1 MDKERKEHS
10 FIKKPIFP
18 GGRAAMKRFIAKHL
32 RYPKE
37 ALENKIEGFVAIRF
51 SINHKGKVGGIKIIS
66 GLGYGCDEEA
76 KRLVSLLKW
85 DINKKIRKG
94 KILFHKTLNIH
105 FKLPKAQE
113 NKKQST
119 QISYQ
124 IVGSSPTSAPK
135 KKTSY
140 QYTIKY

>member
-1 MDKERKEHS
+1 MLRSLVGSEMCIRD
-10 FIKKPIFP
+10 
-18 GGRAAMKRFIAKHL
+18 RFISDHL
-32 RYPKE
+32 RYPSE
-37 ALENKIEGFVAIRF
+37 AKKRKIEGTVRLKLDIDY
-51 SINHKGKVGGIKIIS
+51 KGSVKDTTIMS